1 MLYVDDGKPLTTAMV
16 AKLVGIHPMTL
27 ERWLS
32 TGDLPWPKVLL
43 VGGRVVRLWAAPDVK
58 RLRNYKA
65 RNYKRIRAEC
75 ARRKAR
81 QR

>member
-1 MLYVDDGKPLTTAMV
+1 MPYADDRKPLSTAMV
-16 AKLVGIHPMTL
+16 AKLVGIHPLTL

-32 TGDLPWPKVLL
+32 TGDLQWPKVLL

-58 RLRNYKA
+58 RLRSYKA
-65 RNYKRIRAEC
+65 QNYKRIRAEC
-75 ARRKAR
+75 ARRKTR